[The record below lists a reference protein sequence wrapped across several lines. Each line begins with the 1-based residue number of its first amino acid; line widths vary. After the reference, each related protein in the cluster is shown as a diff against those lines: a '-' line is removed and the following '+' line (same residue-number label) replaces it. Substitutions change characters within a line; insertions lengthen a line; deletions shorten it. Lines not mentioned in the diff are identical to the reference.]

1 MKGYVVR
8 PSAAFATSLKGFR
21 RNGETME
28 EPDDDSAETEAAEDS
43 LAAERGSMTEGD
55 LEQGSGL
62 RERIRRSEK
71 ASRHLRHDSNERKT
85 VEEVFDKATNFAL
98 NELMARGEI
107 SYLNGVVRAGKEARV
122 YWGVAADGSPRAVK
136 IYLTASAEFK
146 KRMRY
151 VAGDKRFQQ
160 LPNSVRQMIKLW
172 VQKEFKNLKL
182 AAEAGIRVPEALAFN
197 ENILVM
203 EFIGNPPA
211 PAPIFAEAEV
221 DALDYK
227 WTINM
232 IRRLYKEAD
241 LVHADL
247 SEYNI
252 FKPAPKERV
261 LFDMGSAVL
270 SSHPESKELLLRDIT
285 NIVSFFKKRGVYEK
299 APEKILETVLA

>member
-1 MKGYVVR
+1 VEG
-8 PSAAFATSLKGFR
+8 P
-21 RNGETME
+21 E
-28 EPDDDSAETEAAEDS
+28 DEAGDEAREDS
-43 LAAERGSMTEGD
+43 LEAERGSMTEGD
-55 LEQGSGL
+55 IEQGSGL
-62 RERIRRSEK
+62 RERIRRSER
-71 ASRHLRHDSNERKT
+71 AGRHLRHDSNERKT

-98 NELMARGEI
+98 NELMARGEL

-122 YWGVAADGSPRAVK
+122 YWGVKADGSPRAVK

-160 LPNSVRQMIKLW
+160 LPGSIRQMIKLW
-172 VQKEFKNLKL
+172 VQKEYKNLRL
-182 AAEAGIRVPEALAFN
+182 AAEAGIRVPEPFAFN
-197 ENILVM
+197 ENIIVM
-203 EFIGNPPA
+203 EFIGKPPA

-221 DALDYK
+221 DESDYR
-227 WTINM
+227 WTMKM
-232 IRRLYKEAD
+232 IRQLYKKAD

-285 NIVSFFKKRGVYEK
+285 NIVSFFKKRGVYQKE
-299 APEKILETVLA
+299 PEQILETVLA

>member
-1 MKGYVVR
+1 VEG
-8 PSAAFATSLKGFR
+8 PEEEAGDEAR
-21 RNGETME
+21 R
-28 EPDDDSAETEAAEDS
+28 DS

-55 LEQGSGL
+55 VEQGSGL
-62 RERIRRSEK
+62 RERIRRNE
-71 ASRHLRHDSNERKT
+71 RENRRLRHDSNERKT

-98 NELMARGEI
+98 HELIARGEL

-151 VAGDKRFQQ
+151 VAGDKRFKQ
-160 LPNSVRQMIKLW
+160 LPSSIRQMIKLW
-172 VQKEFKNLKL
+172 VQKEFKNLRL
-182 AAEAGIRVPEALAFN
+182 AAEAGIRVPEPFAFN
-197 ENILVM
+197 ENIIVM
-203 EFIGNPPA
+203 EFIGKPPA

-221 DALDYK
+221 DADDYK
-227 WTINM
+227 WTMKM
-232 IRRLYKEAD
+232 IRQLYKKAG

-252 FKPAPKERV
+252 FKPAPGKRV

-285 NIVSFFKKRGVYEK
+285 NVVTFFKKRGVYQKE
-299 APEKILETVLA
+299 PEQILETVLA

>member
-1 MKGYVVR
+1 
-8 PSAAFATSLKGFR
+8 
-21 RNGETME
+21 ME
-28 EPDDDSAETEAAEDS
+28 GPEDEAGKEAREDS
-43 LAAERGSMTEGD
+43 LEAERGSMTEGD

-62 RERIRRSEK
+62 RERIRRSE
-71 ASRHLRHDSNERKT
+71 RENRRLRHDSNERKT

-98 NELMARGEI
+98 NELMARGEL

-122 YWGVAADGSPRAVK
+122 YWGVTADGSPRAVK

-160 LPNSVRQMIKLW
+160 LPGSIRQMIKLW
-172 VQKEFKNLKL
+172 VQKEFKNLRL
-182 AAEAGIRVPEALAFN
+182 ASEAGIRVPEPFAFN
-197 ENILVM
+197 ENIIVM
-203 EFIGNPPA
+203 EFVGKPPA

-221 DALDYK
+221 DALDYR
-227 WTINM
+227 WTLKM
-232 IRRLYKEAD
+232 IRQLYKKAD

-270 SSHPESKELLLRDIT
+270 TSHPESKELLLRDIT
-285 NIVSFFKKRGVYEK
+285 NIATFFKKRGVYEK
-299 APEKILETVLA
+299 APAQILEAVLA